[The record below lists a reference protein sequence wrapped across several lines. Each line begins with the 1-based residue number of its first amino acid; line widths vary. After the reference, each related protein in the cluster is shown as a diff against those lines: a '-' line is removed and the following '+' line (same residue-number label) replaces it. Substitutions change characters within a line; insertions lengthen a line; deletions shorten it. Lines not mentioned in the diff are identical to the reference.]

1 MGDPRDTVPPLSAD
15 DTWPAPPPELAST
28 IPSPPPDF
36 QSHPFYPIAL
46 DDESL
51 EDD

>member
-1 MGDPRDTVPPLSAD
+1 MNPEDTLED
-15 DTWPAPPPELAST
+15 LAPPCSDTCPPDPLAST
-28 IPSPPPDF
+28 IPAPPPDF
-36 QSHPFYPIAL
+36 SSHPFYPIAL

>member
-1 MGDPRDTVPPLSAD
+1 MNPD
-15 DTWPAPPPELAST
+15 DTLPPSAEDTLPPELAST
-28 IPSPPPDF
+28 IPAPPPDF
-36 QSHPFYPIAL
+36 SSHPFYPIAL